1 MHFAHLREAGPE
13 RIEFL
18 VGLAAEIK
26 RAPRHDRPLEGLAV
40 ALCFADPSLRTR
52 ASLDVAA
59 SALGAHPVSL
69 QLGAETW
76 KIESRRGVVMDAE
89 AAEHVREAV
98 PVLSR
103 YFQALALRCFGGGRS
118 WAEDREEPLLAAF
131 RALSRV
137 PVVNMESAT
146 GHPLQG
152 LADLLTIRERMD
164 PRGKRFLLTWVPH
177 VRALPPAVA
186 HTAVEIASLAGMSV
200 TIARP
205 PGFDLD
211 PELLERAR
219 TWCRA
224 RGAGFEVTDDV
235 ERAYE
240 GAHVV
245 YAKSWGS
252 LERYGQPPPQD
263 PGFRARWIVDEAKM
277 RRTEGAIFMH
287 CLPVRRNLEVTDGV
301 LDSPASAVVD
311 QAENRLH
318 TAKAVLLHLLGAS
331 GAIESSL
338 RSGA

>member
-1 MHFAHLREAGPE
+1 MHFTHLSETGCE
-13 RIEFL
+13 RIESL
-18 VGLAAEIK
+18 LGLAADIK
-26 RAPRHDRPLEGLAV
+26 RSPRHDRPLEGLAV
-40 ALCFADPSLRTR
+40 ALCFANPSLRTR
-52 ASLDVAA
+52 ASLEVAA

-76 KIESRRGVVMDAE
+76 KIESRDGVVMDAE

-103 YFQALALRCFGGGRS
+103 YFDALALRSFGGGRS
-118 WAEDREEPLLAAF
+118 WSEDREEPLLAAF

-137 PVVNMESAT
+137 PVVNMESTTA
-146 GHPLQG
+146 HPLQG
-152 LADLLTIRERMD
+152 LADLLTIRERMR
-164 PRGKRFLLTWVPH
+164 PEGKGFLLTWVPH

-186 HTAVEIASLAGMSV
+186 HTAVEIAALAGMNV
-200 TIARP
+200 TIVRP

-219 TWCRA
+219 AWCRA
-224 RGAGFEVTDDV
+224 RGASFEVTGEV

-252 LERYGQPPPQD
+252 LERYGEPPPQD
-263 PGFRARWIVDEAKM
+263 PVFRARWIVDEAKM
-277 RRTEGAIFMH
+277 SRTEGAIFMH
-287 CLPVRRNLEVTDGV
+287 CLPVRRNLKVTDGV
-301 LDSPASAVVD
+301 LDSPASVVVD

-331 GAIESSL
+331 GAVDPST
-338 RSGA
+338 RDGA

>member
-1 MHFAHLREAGPE
+1 MHFAHLRQAGPE

-26 RAPRHDRPLEGLAV
+26 RAPRHGRPLEGLAV
-40 ALCFADPSLRTR
+40 ALCFANPSLRTR
-52 ASLDVAA
+52 ASLEVAA
-59 SALGAHPVSL
+59 SALGAHPVSF

-76 KIESRRGVVMDAE
+76 KIESRDGAVMDAG

-98 PVLSR
+98 PVLCR
-103 YFQALALRCFGGGRS
+103 YFQALALRSFGGGRS
-118 WAEDREEPLLAAF
+118 WAEDRREPLLAAF
-131 RALSRV
+131 LALSRV
-137 PVVNMESAT
+137 PVVNMESPT

-152 LADLLTIRERMD
+152 LADLLTIRERMN
-164 PRGKRFLLTWVPH
+164 PRGKRFLLAWAPH

-186 HTAVEIASLAGMSV
+186 HTAAEIAALAGMSV

-211 PELLERAR
+211 PEPLQRAR
-219 TWCRA
+219 AWCEAHGVR
-224 RGAGFEVTDDV
+224 FQVTEDV
-235 ERAYE
+235 ERAYQ

-252 LERYGQPPPQD
+252 LERYGEPPPQD

-277 RRTEGAIFMH
+277 GRTEGAIFMH

-301 LDSPASAVVD
+301 LDSPVSVVAD

-318 TAKAVLLHLLGAS
+318 TAKAVLLDLLDARAEASRRNGA
-331 GAIESSL
+331 
-338 RSGA
+338 